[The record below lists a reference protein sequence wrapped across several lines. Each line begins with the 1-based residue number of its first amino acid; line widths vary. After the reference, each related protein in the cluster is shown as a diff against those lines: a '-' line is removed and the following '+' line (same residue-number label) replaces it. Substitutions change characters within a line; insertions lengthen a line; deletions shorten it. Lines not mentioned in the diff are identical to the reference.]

1 MNIWAKCQQIIEPVA
16 QVIPSVKDSASG
28 YAILDRR
35 NNLCY
40 LCWNQANPQDWP
52 ERGQGNK
59 QSGSVNS
66 YSTSRGQV
74 DQIFISAWL
83 SFSLS
88 FTPATL
94 DINYGDTQTLFDI
107 QVKEGVFRNDMGI
120 FEVGHVGIIRAVLL
134 RRINARINTNVVAI
148 PE

>member
-1 MNIWAKCQQIIEPVA
+1 M
-16 QVIPSVKDSASG
+16 
-28 YAILDRR
+28 
-35 NNLCY
+35 
-40 LCWNQANPQDWP
+40 
-52 ERGQGNK
+52 
-59 QSGSVNS
+59 NS

-94 DINYGDTQTLFDI
+94 DINYGDTQT
-107 QVKEGVFRNDMGI
+107 Q
-120 FEVGHVGIIRAVLL
+120 VGHVGIIRAVLL

>member
-1 MNIWAKCQQIIEPVA
+1 M
-16 QVIPSVKDSASG
+16 
-28 YAILDRR
+28 
-35 NNLCY
+35 
-40 LCWNQANPQDWP
+40 
-52 ERGQGNK
+52 
-59 QSGSVNS
+59 NS

-94 DINYGDTQTLFDI
+94 DINYGDTQTPFDI
-107 QVKEGVFRNDMGI
+107 QVKEGVFRNDMGKC
-120 FEVGHVGIIRAVLL
+120 EVGHVGIIRAVVL